1 MAVERGG
8 PRVKSAAA
16 IALAGLAALA
26 VAMGIGRFAF
36 TPLLPMMQHDR
47 GLTLAQG
54 GWLASA
60 NYLGYFLGA
69 LYAMRSRLP
78 PARAIMGSLLVIAVC
93 TLGAAATGQFA
104 VLLVLRLLPGIA
116 SALVLVHVSAWAL
129 EALAAAR
136 RPDLGGAVF
145 SGVGVGIVCAG
156 VVCAVLVAMAA
167 TSTAAWIALGVIAT
181 IATAGI
187 APVVRGAGDAARG
200 SAHAAPHASLWP
212 YWRLIFAHAAFGFG
226 YIIPATFLPVMARH
240 ALGDSPLFGWAW
252 PVFGT
257 AAAISTLAC
266 TRLASRISVRATWAA
281 SLVVM
286 ALGVGCPVVL
296 HGLAGIVVAALAVGA
311 TFMSATMLAMLE
323 ARRIAAG
330 AARPLM
336 AAMTTAFAL
345 GQIAGPLAATGTTVE
360 SGFGSVLVMAAG
372 PLIVAAY
379 LLARGR

>member
-1 MAVERGG
+1 MAVDRGR
-8 PRVKSAAA
+8 PRVKGAAT

-69 LYAMRSRLP
+69 LYAMRSRLA
-78 PARAIMGSLLVIAVC
+78 PARAIMGSLLVIAAC
-93 TLGAAATGQFA
+93 TLGAAATGHFA
-104 VLLVLRLLPGIA
+104 LLLVLRLLPGIA

-167 TSTAAWIALGVIAT
+167 TSTAAWIALGAIAS
-181 IATAGI
+181 IATAWI
-187 APVVRGAGDAARG
+187 APVVRGAGEAARG
-200 SAHAAPHASLWP
+200 SPHAAAHTPLWP

-266 TRLASRISVRATWAA
+266 ARLASRISVRATWAA

-286 ALGVGCPVVL
+286 AVGVACPVVL
-296 HGLAGIVVAALAVGA
+296 HGIAGIIIAALAVGA

-323 ARRIAAG
+323 ARRVAG
-330 AARPLM
+330 AAARPLM

-345 GQIAGPLAATGTTVE
+345 GQIAGPLAATGATVE
-360 SGFGSVLVMAAG
+360 SGFGGVLIMGAL
-372 PLIVAAY
+372 PLVLAAY
-379 LLARGR
+379 LLVRGR

>member
-1 MAVERGG
+1 M
-8 PRVKSAAA
+8 KSAAT

-60 NYLGYFLGA
+60 NYLGYLLGA

-78 PARAIMGSLLVIAVC
+78 AAGAIMGSLLVIAAC
-93 TLGAAATGQFA
+93 TLLAAATDRF
-104 VLLVLRLLPGIA
+104 VLLLVLRLLPGIA
-116 SALVLVHVSAWAL
+116 SALVLVYVSAWAL
-129 EALAAAR
+129 DALAAAG
-136 RPDLGGAVF
+136 RPGLGGAVF

-167 TSTAAWIALGVIAT
+167 TSATAWIALGAIAS
-181 IATAGI
+181 IATAWI
-187 APVVRGAGDAARG
+187 APVVRGAGSAARG
-200 SAHAAPHASLWP
+200 PAPAHLRASLWP
-212 YWRLIFAHAAFGFG
+212 YWRLIYAHAAFGFG

-257 AAAISTLAC
+257 AAALSTLAC
-266 TRLASRISVRATWAA
+266 ARLANRISVRATWAA

-286 ALGVGCPVVL
+286 AVGVACPVVL
-296 HGLAGIVVAALAVGA
+296 HGLGGIVIAALAVGA

-330 AARPLM
+330 AARRLM

-345 GQIAGPLAATGTTVE
+345 GQIAGPLAATGATVE
-360 SGFGSVLVMAAG
+360 SGFGGVLVLAAL
-372 PLIVAAY
+372 PLLVAAY

>member
-1 MAVERGG
+1 VDRGG
-8 PRVKSAAA
+8 PRRKSAAT
-16 IALAGLAALA
+16 IALAGLTALA

-47 GLTLAQG
+47 GLTLGEG

-60 NYLGYFLGA
+60 NYLGYLVGA

-78 PARAIMGSLLVIAVC
+78 AARAIMGSLLVIAAC
-93 TLGAAATGQFA
+93 TIGAAATSHFA
-104 VLLVLRLLPGIA
+104 LLLVLRLLPGIA
-116 SALVLVHVSAWAL
+116 SALVLVYVSAWAL
-129 EALAAAR
+129 EALAAAQ

-156 VVCAVLVAMAA
+156 VVCAMLVAMAA
-167 TSTAAWIALGVIAT
+167 TSAAAWIALGVIAS

-187 APVVRGAGDAARG
+187 APVVRGAGEAAR
-200 SAHAAPHASLWP
+200 SPAHAAAHAPLRP
-212 YWRLIFAHAAFGFG
+212 YWQLIFAHAAFGFG

-257 AAAISTLAC
+257 AAAVSTLAC
-266 TRLASRISVRATWAA
+266 ARLASRISARTTWAA

-286 ALGVGCPVVL
+286 ALGVACPVVL
-296 HGLAGIVVAALAVGA
+296 HGLGGIVIAALAVGA

-323 ARRIAAG
+323 ARRVAG
-330 AARPLM
+330 DAARPLM

-360 SGFGSVLVMAAG
+360 SGFGGVLVMAALQ
-372 PLIVAAY
+372 LIAAAY